1 MQGKYIEYVLKDP
14 EVKLND
20 FEAYCQRLD
29 NIRALPTSRLT
40 VEKQEAFSISNP
52 ALTKFQIRGATVRP
66 GFRSSFLNE
75 KLRNEP
81 NEYREYE
88 DYNPDAIPL
97 KTYKKISLDPQISL
111 GMFLLKG
118 WVGGLKYSVDS
129 SDPELKAVVKYA
141 LDKIWAELIRNSLDA
156 LIYGFQFA
164 EKIWQR
170 EDVELDDFLRD
181 DEEKK
186 TIFSGKIV
194 TYKKIKFLDPDQ
206 NFKYYK
212 DTNDEI
218 SRIVQRQRGSDVS
231 VKRDKLFWFALDR
244 KHSGIFGTSRLKSV
258 YEVWYYTKLNYQYLL
273 KDNEKRGAPH
283 LEVRYPMG
291 ATLVDGNLMGNDE
304 LAVRLVEMLQSQGAV
319 MLPSEET
326 EKGNPKWS
334 VKYADNRQSNGD
346 SPFLKFIEFSDRKK
360 LQAIGIPDAVLVSG
374 SNFSMADAG
383 GDMLVVIIEDIVNQ
397 LEDVIQ
403 KDIVEPLV
411 EYNWGPK
418 YISKVRLSIDKSGLG
433 RRRLFKEIL
442 INMMRIAA
450 SMPGDKPKAMPDI
463 ARMCEDMGIPVSV
476 YNQIFNEN
484 VKGDEA
490 ETSGESPLTEQQRNE
505 DRNDENIYRPNR
517 TDRTGRD
524 RPSSVDD
531 ASDIV

>member
-1 MQGKYIEYVLKDP
+1 MQDKYIEYILKDP
-14 EVKLND
+14 DIKLND
-20 FEAYCQRLD
+20 LEAYYQRVSGKL
-29 NIRALPTSRLT
+29 NLPASRLL
-40 VEKQEAFSISNP
+40 VEKQESFSISNP
-52 ALTKFQIRGATVRP
+52 RHTTFQIRGATSRP
-66 GFRSSFLNE
+66 GFRSSFINE

-81 NEYREYE
+81 NEHREYE
-88 DYNPDAIPL
+88 DFNPDAIPL
-97 KTYKKISLDPQISL
+97 KTYKKISLDPQIAL

-118 WVGGLKYSVDS
+118 WIGGLKYSVES
-129 SDPELKAVVKYA
+129 SDPQIQAVVSYA
-141 LDKIWAELIRNSLDA
+141 LDKIWSELIRNSLDA

-164 EKIWQR
+164 EKVWQR
-170 EDVELDDFLRD
+170 EYVELDDFLT

-212 DTNDEI
+212 DTNDELY
-218 SRIVQRQRGSDVS
+218 RIVQRQRATEVS
-231 VKRDKLFWFALDR
+231 VKRDKLFWFALDK

-291 ATLVDGNLMGNDE
+291 ATLVDGQLMGNDE

-334 VKYADNRQSNGD
+334 LKYADNKQTGDD

-360 LQAIGIPDAVLVSG
+360 LQAIGIPDSVLVSG

-383 GDMLVVIIEDIVNQ
+383 GDMLVVIIEDIVSQ

-442 INMMRIAA
+442 VNMMRIAA

-476 YNQIFNEN
+476 YNKIFNEDSKN
-484 VKGDEA
+484 SSAQTNGK
-490 ETSGESPLTEQQRNE
+490 TPLQEIQDIE
-505 DRNDENIYRPNR
+505 DGNDPYYGRPNPSDQSGQ
-517 TDRTGRD
+517 DRKNAQRD
-524 RPSSVDD
+524 
-531 ASDIV
+531 AKDII

>member
-1 MQGKYIEYVLKDP
+1 MQGKYIEYILKDP
-14 EVKLND
+14 DVKLND
-20 FEAYCQRLD
+20 FEKYYERLSGK
-29 NIRALPTSRLT
+29 NLLPSARLT
-40 VEKQEAFSISNP
+40 VEKSEGFSISNP

-88 DYNPDAIPL
+88 EFNPDAIPL
-97 KTYKKISLDPQISL
+97 KTYKKISLDPQIAL

-118 WVGGLKYSVDS
+118 WVGGLKYSVES
-129 SDPELKAVVKYA
+129 SDPQIQAVVRYA

-170 EDVELDDFLRD
+170 EDVELDDFLTED
-181 DEEKK
+181 EKK

-206 NFKYYK
+206 GFKYYK

-218 SRIVQRQRGSDVS
+218 SRVVQRQRARDVS
-231 VKRDKLFWFALDR
+231 VNRDKLFWFALDK

-291 ATLVDGNLMGNDE
+291 ATLVDGELMGNDE

-334 VKYADNRQSNGD
+334 VKYADNRQINGD

-360 LQAIGIPDAVLVSG
+360 LQAIGIPDSVLVSG

-397 LEDVIQ
+397 LEDAIQ

-418 YISKVRLSIDKSGLG
+418 YISKVRLTIDKSGLG

-484 VKGDEA
+484 VKGTT
-490 ETSGESPLTEQQRNE
+490 ETSEKSPLQEIQEEE
-505 DRNDENIYRPNR
+505 DNNNPYYGRPNVSDQSGQ
-517 TDRTGRD
+517 DRKSAQRD
-524 RPSSVDD
+524 AKDTF
-531 ASDIV
+531 